1 MEKICVI
8 IANGSDDIETIVPI
22 SLWRKAGFVVDLIS
36 VENKNTLILDSGIK
50 ISCSYSIDKI
60 NISKYNAIYLPGGS
74 GIDKLKKEKL
84 LLKHSENILKVHNEI
99 KKFISEDKLIFG
111 MSTAPIIFNE
121 LGLLNDVK
129 FTGLPSL
136 AEEFKDL
143 NFADES
149 VVVDKNFVTA
159 KSSASIV
166 EFTYKIIEMML
177 GNEALDNL
185 KKQINDIS

>member
-36 VENKNTLILDSGIK
+36 VENKNTLILESGIK
-50 ISCSYSIDKI
+50 VSCSYSIDKI

-84 LLKHSENILKVHNEI
+84 LLKHSENILKVHNEL
-99 KKFISEDKLIFG
+99 KRFVAEDKLIFG

-121 LGLLNDVK
+121 LELLANAK
-129 FTGLPSL
+129 FTALPSL
-136 AEEFKDL
+136 SEQFNGL
-143 NFADES
+143 NFVDES
-149 VVVDKNFVTA
+149 VVIDKNFVTGR
-159 KSSASIV
+159 SSASVI
-166 EFTYKIIEMML
+166 EFTYKIISMML
-177 GNEALDNL
+177 GDEALVDL
-185 KKQINDIS
+185 KKQINDVA